1 MKGPG
6 VQCVPAEAKGGP
18 AIRFPVGSSRG
29 RLRCVPAG
37 EAVPLWYVPAVGC
50 RGVFQPWEAE
60 VCSSRERLRYV
71 TAKGGFPVCP
81 CMTAQRRGEED
92 KIEDKIVN

>member
-50 RGVFQPWEAE
+50 
-60 VCSSRERLRYV
+60 
-71 TAKGGFPVCP
+71 
-81 CMTAQRRGEED
+81 
-92 KIEDKIVN
+92 